1 MNPAILNYW
10 QSQQQI
16 GDQMQLLNNNAQ
28 SADNAQMNTN
38 ANPFDAGIQRA
49 ISTAR
54 DSLGMTEKQ
63 QDRALRRSLLN
74 FASNIAQTPKSKG
87 FFNNFG
93 DISRAAIPAISEYD
107 NAEAEAEMANNALAN
122 QILNYQKGLRGE
134 AFEREKFDN
143 QAKFQQDQLA
153 ETKRYH
159 NLMDKLNQNKI
170 KAGIEKDRLKTGA
183 KSRELNEK
191 KFNER
196 MEKAEDKKLLNE
208 AYSQYI
214 DNIENAKASG
224 LTGKSKLAEWKRYWA
239 KITGESENLDIEEM
253 LRISHAN
260 RVKDLGGS
268 NPNIKQFEVA
278 MASAPSITKDPDATI
293 KFLKNIIDKNNEFL
307 DETDYL
313 AEVWGDDYEG
323 QEYSLLKQYR
333 KLQKQNALERNKQ
346 EDMGQAGNKLG
357 EPVDAGNK
365 GSAIT
370 SDKYII
376 MVDPDTE
383 EKLPVY
389 YEDVQKGIDLGL
401 VRE

>member
-28 SADNAQMNTN
+28 SADNAQMSVG

-74 FASNIAQTPKSKG
+74 FASNIAQTPKQKG

-93 DISRAAIPAISEYD
+93 AISRAALPAISEYD

-134 AFEREKFDN
+134 EFEREKFN
-143 QAKFQQDQLA
+143 SQAKFQQDQLA

-159 NLMDKLNQNKI
+159 NLMDKLNQNKV

-268 NPNIKQFEVA
+268 NPNIRQFEVA

-313 AEVWGDDYEG
+313 AEVWGDNYEG

-376 MVDPDTE
+376 MVDPNTG
-383 EKLPVY
+383 EKQPVY

>member
-1 MNPAILNYW
+1 MNPAIINYV

-16 GDQMQLLNNNAQ
+16 ADQMRLLNDNSQNAN
-28 SADNAQMNTN
+28 SEPINASP
-38 ANPFDAGIQRA
+38 NPFDSGIQRA

-74 FASNIAQTPKSKG
+74 FAANIAQTPKQKG

-93 DISRAAIPAISEYD
+93 AISRAALPAISEYD
-107 NAEAEAEMANNALAN
+107 NAEAEAEIANNAMAK
-122 QILNYQKGLRGE
+122 QIQDYQRGLRAE
-134 AFEREKFDN
+134 AFEREKFN
-143 QAKFQQDQLA
+143 SQAKFQRDQLA

-159 NLMDKLNQNKI
+159 NLMDKLNQNKV

-183 KSRELNEK
+183 KSRELNER

-260 RVKDLGGS
+260 RVTDLGGS

-333 KLQKQNALERNKQ
+333 KLKKQNALGQNKQ
-346 EDMGQAGNKLG
+346 QNMGEAENKLG
-357 EPVDAGNK
+357 NLLPAEPGYAHVIDTRNNEIVEMAQDDIEP
-365 GSAIT
+365 AIA
-370 SDKYII
+370 SGQYKR
-376 MVDPDTE
+376 
-383 EKLPVY
+383 LP
-389 YEDVQKGIDLGL
+389 
-401 VRE
+401 

>member
-28 SADNAQMNTN
+28 SADNAQMSVG

-74 FASNIAQTPKSKG
+74 FAANIAQTPKQKG

-93 DISRAAIPAISEYD
+93 AISRAALPAISEYD

-134 AFEREKFDN
+134 EFEREKFN
-143 QAKFQQDQLA
+143 SQAKFQQDQLA

-159 NLMDKLNQNKI
+159 NLMDKLNQNKV

-253 LRISHAN
+253 LRISHAD

-268 NPNIKQFEVA
+268 NPNIRQFEVA

-313 AEVWGDDYEG
+313 AEVWGDNYEG

-376 MVDPDTE
+376 MVDPNTG
-383 EKLPVY
+383 EKQPVY

>member
-1 MNPAILNYW
+1 MNPALLNYL
-10 QSQQQI
+10 QANQQNQDQMGILGNVAEGRLPNQQI
-16 GDQMQLLNNNAQ
+16 NND
-28 SADNAQMNTN
+28 S
-38 ANPFDAGIQRA
+38 NPFDSGIRRA
-49 ISTAR
+49 IETAR
-54 DSLGMTEKQ
+54 ESLGMTEKQ
-63 QDRALRRSLLN
+63 QDKALRRGLLN
-74 FASNIAQTPKSKG
+74 FASNIAKTPKSKG

-93 DISRAAIPAISEYD
+93 DISRAALPAISEYD

-122 QILNYQKGLRGE
+122 QILNYQRGLRGE
-134 AFEREKFDN
+134 AFEREKFN
-143 QAKFQQDQLA
+143 SQAKFQQDQLE

-159 NLMDKLNQNKI
+159 NLMDKLNQNKV

-183 KSRELNEK
+183 KSRELNER

-278 MASAPSITKDPDATI
+278 MESAPSITKDPDATI

-333 KLQKQNALERNKQ
+333 KLKKQNTLGQNKQ
-346 EDMGQAGNKLG
+346 QNMGGAENKLG
-357 EPVDAGNK
+357 NLLPAEPGYAHVINILNNEIEEMAQDDIER
-365 GSAIT
+365 AIAT
-370 SDKYII
+370 GKY
-376 MVDPDTE
+376 
-383 EKLPVY
+383 KRLP
-389 YEDVQKGIDLGL
+389 
-401 VRE
+401 